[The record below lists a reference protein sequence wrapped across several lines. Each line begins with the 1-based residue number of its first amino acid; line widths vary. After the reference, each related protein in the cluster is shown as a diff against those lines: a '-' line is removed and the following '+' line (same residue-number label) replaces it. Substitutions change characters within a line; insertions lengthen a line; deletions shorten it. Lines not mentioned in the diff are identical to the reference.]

1 MLHDRKV
8 KRKNQI
14 SWERKGLLRRNKKH
28 FFISFKGLSVA
39 KNCLIPESA
48 PLSFPPIRFTVKVC
62 FAFSLFGKPSVEF
75 LGYCWISF
83 SCICSLLFLTDS
95 QSVPQY
101 SCLVLYSVQT
111 SNKDY
116 FIISKR
122 KNFLPFCFKAF
133 QLKNKLCFS
142 TIFFIFFFRKIHDT
156 ASEKNICHNSVST
169 YVETLRFHFV
179 ISENSLNASMIYS
192 KSHGKS
198 MNKAHIKIIME
209 NGWKYVH
216 SR

>member
-101 SCLVLYSVQT
+101 SRLVLYSVQT
-111 SNKDY
+111 SNKDCISSSAKEKTFY
-116 FIISKR
+116 HFASKLFSLKTNFALVQFSLYFFSEKFIIQQVRKTSVTTVFPLMSKR
-122 KNFLPFCFKAF
+122 CV
-133 QLKNKLCFS
+133 
-142 TIFFIFFFRKIHDT
+142 FIL
-156 ASEKNICHNSVST
+156 S
-169 YVETLRFHFV
+169 
-179 ISENSLNASMIYS
+179 
-192 KSHGKS
+192 
-198 MNKAHIKIIME
+198 
-209 NGWKYVH
+209 
-216 SR
+216 